1 MNEYLVISRIDKDLI
16 YYLEEAGH
24 VLDVPLDH
32 ALCIR
37 VIRPDVLGYGF
48 YASDVR
54 VWSYENMVSR
64 GEL

>member
-24 VLDVPLDH
+24 ILDVPLDH

-37 VIRPDVLGYGF
+37 VIRPDILGYGL
-48 YASDVR
+48 YAADVR
-54 VWSYENMVSR
+54 VWSYKNMISW